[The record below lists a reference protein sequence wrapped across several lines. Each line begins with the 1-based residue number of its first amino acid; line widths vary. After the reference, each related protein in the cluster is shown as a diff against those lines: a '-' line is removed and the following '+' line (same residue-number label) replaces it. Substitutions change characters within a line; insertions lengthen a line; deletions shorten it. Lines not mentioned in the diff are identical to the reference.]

1 MRLVSKGTY
10 TVEFT
15 YEELAVLTAVLGNK
29 SYSDYQEYVSPVFYQ
44 KGNLTA
50 QQYHDLYGN
59 LERLLASDRPK

>member
-1 MRLVSKGTY
+1 
-10 TVEFT
+10 
-15 YEELAVLTAVLGNK
+15 LAVLTAVLGNK